1 MKGSAFEESPLPDP
15 PGDRPGCGS
24 YTVFHV
30 NPEPES
36 PGRKGTAQLL
46 PTYIEGSR
54 AGGRPVQACF
64 NLLSSK
70 HQI

>member
-15 PGDRPGCGS
+15 PGDRPGCGG

-30 NPEPES
+30 NPGPES

-46 PTYIEGSR
+46 STYTGGSQ
-54 AGGRPVQACF
+54 AGRRLVQACF